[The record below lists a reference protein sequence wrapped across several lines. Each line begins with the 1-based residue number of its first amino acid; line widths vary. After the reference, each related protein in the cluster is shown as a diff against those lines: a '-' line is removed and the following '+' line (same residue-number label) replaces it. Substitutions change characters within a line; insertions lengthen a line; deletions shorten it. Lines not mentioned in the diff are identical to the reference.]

1 MDVEEGSFS
10 TMSMN
15 DAAWFL
21 PLALVLTAALC
32 LALIPLARR
41 IGLVDH
47 PGARKVH
54 EAVTPLTGGPALLL
68 VLVALGAWW
77 LPGDRFMQA
86 LLAGGLLI
94 FVVGLLDDLRD
105 LSAAP
110 RFLVQIAACLVV
122 MVWADVR
129 LDDFGRL
136 FWNDVLEL
144 GWLGAAITV
153 FAALGVINS
162 FNLIDGMDGL
172 AGGIFLVAAAGMAL
186 FAGLAGQTELFQL
199 LLLAM
204 AAVAGFLLLN
214 ARSPWNVRARIFL
227 GDSGSM
233 LLGFLLAWCFIA
245 LGNDRAYTAG
255 RAFMPMTAV
264 WLFAVPLLDTT
275 TQIWRRW
282 RAGLPVFGADQHHL
296 HHAFLRA
303 GYTTGETWSNIT
315 LLALAAGGVGVLL
328 EVSAAPDYLS
338 FWLFIAVAFGYKL
351 YMQRTWNQQRFLGR
365 HFIYNEFDPTEP

>member
-1 MDVEEGSFS
+1 M
-10 TMSMN
+10 TLN
-15 DAAWFL
+15 DAAWLL
-21 PLALVLTAALC
+21 PLALLLTPALC

-47 PGARKVH
+47 PSARKVH
-54 EAVTPLTGGPALLL
+54 ESVTPLTGGPALLL

-77 LPGDRFMQA
+77 LPADRFLQA
-86 LLAGGLLI
+86 LLAGGLLL
-94 FVVGLLDDLRD
+94 FAVGLLDDFRD
-105 LSAAP
+105 LSAAL
-110 RFLVQIAACLVV
+110 RFLAQIAACLLVI
-122 MVWADVR
+122 VWADVH

-136 FWNDVLEL
+136 LWDDVLAL
-144 GWLGAAITV
+144 GWLGGPITI

-186 FAGLAGQTELFQL
+186 FAGLAGQTQILQL

-214 ARSPWNVRARIFL
+214 ARSRWNAQARIFM

-245 LGNDRAYTAG
+245 LGSDRAYAAE

-282 RAGLPVFGADQHHL
+282 RAGQPVFGADQHHL

-303 GYTTGETWSNIT
+303 GYTTGETWTNIT
-315 LLALAAGGVGVLL
+315 LLALALAGVGVLL
-328 EVSAAPDYLS
+328 ELLGAPDYLS
-338 FWLFIAVAFGYKL
+338 FWLFIAFAYAYYFYL
-351 YMQRTWNQQRFLGR
+351 RRTWAQQRFFGR
-365 HFIYNEFDPTEP
+365 HFIYNEFDPL

>member
-1 MDVEEGSFS
+1 M
-10 TMSMN
+10 
-15 DAAWFL
+15 
-21 PLALVLTAALC
+21 
-32 LALIPLARR
+32 
-41 IGLVDH
+41 
-47 PGARKVH
+47 
-54 EAVTPLTGGPALLL
+54 
-68 VLVALGAWW
+68 
-77 LPGDRFMQA
+77 
-86 LLAGGLLI
+86 
-94 FVVGLLDDLRD
+94 FVIGLLDDFRD
-105 LSAAP
+105 LPAAP
-110 RFLVQIAACLVV
+110 RFLVQMAACLVV
-122 MVWADVR
+122 IVWADVR

-136 FWNDVLEL
+136 LWNDVLEL
-144 GWLGAAITV
+144 GWLSVPVTV

-186 FAGLAGQTELFQL
+186 FAGLAGQVQILQL

-214 ARSPWNVRARIFL
+214 ARSRWNARARIFM

-245 LGNDRAYTAG
+245 LGNDRAYLAG
-255 RAFMPMTAV
+255 RAFMPITAV

-303 GYTTGETWSNIT
+303 GYTTGETWTNIT
-315 LLALAAGGVGVLL
+315 LLALALAGAGVLL
-328 EVSAAPDYLS
+328 EISGAPDYLS
-338 FWLFIAVAFGYKL
+338 FWLFLAFAVVYKV
-351 YMQRTWNQQRFLGR
+351 YMQRTWAQQRFLGR
-365 HFIYNEFDPTEP
+365 HFIYNERDV

>member
-1 MDVEEGSFS
+1 MTDLH
-10 TMSMN
+10 
-15 DAAWFL
+15 DAAWLL
-21 PLALVLTAALC
+21 PLALLSTAALC

-68 VLVALGAWW
+68 VLVAFGAFW
-77 LPGDRFMQA
+77 LPEDRFTQA
-86 LLAGGLLI
+86 LLAGSLLM
-94 FVVGLLDDLRD
+94 FAVGLFDDFHD
-105 LSAAP
+105 LSATP

-122 MVWADVR
+122 IVWAEVR

-136 FWNDVLEL
+136 VWNDVLEL
-144 GWLGAAITV
+144 GWLSAPITI

-186 FAGLAGQTELFQL
+186 FAGLAGQAQLLQL

-214 ARSPWNVRARIFL
+214 ARSAWNARARIFM

-245 LGNDRAYTAG
+245 LGNDRAYTAE

-303 GYTTGETWSNIT
+303 GYTTGETWTNIV
-315 LLALAAGGVGVLL
+315 LLALALAGVGVLL
-328 EVSAAPDYLS
+328 EISGAPDYLS
-338 FWLFIAVAFGYKL
+338 FWLFLAFAFAYKY
-351 YMQRTWNQQRFLGR
+351 YMQRTWTRQCFFGR
-365 HFIYNEFDPTEP
+365 HFIYNDFDAP